1 MKTTFEA
8 GVLRSLFPPSFKD
21 RSALSLLTT
30 FILLH
35 GTLIRVQR
43 VKAIQGSFHLLLP
56 LKKRARWRVFGKK
69 KEKEGVLVVQSIV
82 VPIM

>member
-30 FILLH
+30 FLLLH

-43 VKAIQGSFHLLLP
+43 VKAIQGSFHLLLRNTIGRVMKER
-56 LKKRARWRVFGKK
+56 LSEKR
-69 KEKEGVLVVQSIV
+69 KEKAVLVLKEHQL
-82 VPIM
+82 